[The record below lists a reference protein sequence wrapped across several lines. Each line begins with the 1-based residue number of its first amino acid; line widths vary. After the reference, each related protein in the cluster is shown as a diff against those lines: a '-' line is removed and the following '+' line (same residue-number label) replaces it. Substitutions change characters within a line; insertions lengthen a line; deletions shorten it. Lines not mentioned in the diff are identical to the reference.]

1 MTAYAYF
8 LNYKEFQSKDKSQT
22 YHVLTVC
29 NESGAVS
36 EYFTNESYLAK
47 CSALH
52 LFQPLTLVLDASNY
66 HGKARLDLVSF
77 DIYKEE

>member
-8 LNYKEFQSKDKSQT
+8 LNYKEFQNKDKSQT

-29 NESGAVS
+29 SESGAVS
-36 EYFTNESYLAK
+36 EYFLNESYLAK